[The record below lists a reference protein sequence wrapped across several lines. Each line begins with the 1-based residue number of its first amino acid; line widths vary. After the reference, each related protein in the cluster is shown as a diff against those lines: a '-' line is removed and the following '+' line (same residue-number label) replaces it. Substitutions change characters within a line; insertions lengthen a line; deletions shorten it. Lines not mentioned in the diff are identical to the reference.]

1 MRLCILVICLYTLL
15 GCRCRD
21 TNAQTNLTDT
31 SKFVLFLNNFDKLN
45 LPLSIM
51 KLDDFGKY
59 SDTLWQVI
67 NGSTQLV
74 PNPVCKVIEKSNY
87 NFIKVK
93 YPTDK
98 NYHYAGLYKTS
109 VNDYF
114 LLIMKQSNYLTN
126 EYWLKLSLY
135 NKIGNLLDTLTIAGQ
150 KVNDYD
156 RYCKINTN
164 LTINIRMIKELTSEE
179 GDNDLLPALEIK
191 EEYII
196 TKDGHLKCLSHS
208 KENGYFKFENNEIIR
223 VK

>member
-1 MRLCILVICLYTLL
+1 
-15 GCRCRD
+15 
-21 TNAQTNLTDT
+21 
-31 SKFVLFLNNFDKLN
+31 
-45 LPLSIM
+45 M

-59 SDTLWQVI
+59 SDTIWQVI

-74 PNPVCKVIEKSNY
+74 SNPVCKVIEKSNY
-87 NFIKVK
+87 DFIKEK

-98 NYHYAGLYKTS
+98 SYQYVGLYKTK

-114 LLIMKQSNYLTN
+114 LLIMKQSNYLIN

-135 NKIGNLLDTLTIAGQ
+135 SKSGNLQDTLTIAGQ

-156 RYCKINTN
+156 RYCEIDTN
-164 LTINIRMIKELTSEE
+164 FTINVRVFKELTSEE
-179 GDNDLLPALEIK
+179 NDNGILPAIETK
-191 EEYII
+191 EKYVI

-208 KENGYFKFENNEIIR
+208 KERGYFKIENNEILR